1 MKRTSGLHDHLGYW
15 LRRLSDE
22 VHGRFEAELGRY
34 DVTVSQWG
42 VMAGVFHGHDTTKAV
57 AAHMDIDPGA
67 VSRLVDRLTAK
78 GLVRRE
84 PDPASRRTVRLV
96 LTERG
101 QALVPVLA
109 ELADRNDAHY
119 FGSLDPG
126 QRHRLEEWIRRLVG
140 EAHPAA
146 PPTTSEGSAP

>member
-1 MKRTSGLHDHLGYW
+1 MSNTSGLHDHLGYW

-22 VHGRFEAELGRY
+22 VHSRFETELSRY

-42 VMAGVFHGHDTTKAV
+42 VMISVYHGHDTTKAV

-67 VSRLVDRLTAK
+67 VSRLVDRLAAK
-78 GLVRRE
+78 GLIRRE

-96 LTERG
+96 LTGQG

-119 FGSLDPG
+119 FGSLDAG
-126 QRHRLEEWIRRLVG
+126 QRRQLEEWIRRLVG
-140 EAHPAA
+140 QTHPA
-146 PPTTSEGSAP
+146 PPDTA

>member
-1 MKRTSGLHDHLGYW
+1 MSKTSGLHDHLGYW

-22 VHGRFEAELGRY
+22 VHSRFEAELARH

-42 VMAGVFHGHDTTKAV
+42 VMISVFHGHDTTKAV

-67 VSRLVDRLTAK
+67 VSRLVDRLMAK
-78 GLVRRE
+78 GLIRRE
-84 PDPASRRTVRLV
+84 PDPSSRRTVRLV
-96 LTERG
+96 LTDQG

-109 ELADRNDAHY
+109 ELADHNDNRY
-119 FGSLDPG
+119 FGSLDAG
-126 QRHRLEEWIRRLVG
+126 QRRQLEQWIRRLLG

-146 PPTTSEGSAP
+146 PPDNP

>member
-1 MKRTSGLHDHLGYW
+1 MSEISGLHDHLGYW

-22 VHGRFEAELGRY
+22 VHSRFEAELGRH

-42 VMAGVFHGHDTTKAV
+42 VMVSVFHGHDTTKAV

-96 LTERG
+96 LTDRG
-101 QALVPVLA
+101 HALVPELA

-119 FGSLDPG
+119 FGSLDAG
-126 QRHRLEEWIRRLVG
+126 QRRQLEEWIRRLVG
-140 EAHPAA
+140 EAHPTA
-146 PPTTSEGSAP
+146 PPDEP

>member
-1 MKRTSGLHDHLGYW
+1 MSDTSGLHDHLGYW

-22 VHGRFEAELGRY
+22 VHSRFESELSRH

-42 VMAGVFHGHDTTKAV
+42 VMISVHHGHDTTKAV
-57 AAHMDIDPGA
+57 AAQMDIDPGA
-67 VSRLVDRLTAK
+67 VSRLVDRLVVK
-78 GLVRRE
+78 GLIRRE

-96 LTERG
+96 LTGQG

-119 FGSLDPG
+119 FGSLDAG
-126 QRHRLEEWIRRLVG
+126 QRRQLEEWIRRLVG
-140 EAHPAA
+140 QTHPA
-146 PPTTSEGSAP
+146 PPPDTA

>member
-1 MKRTSGLHDHLGYW
+1 MSNPSGLHDHLGYW

-22 VHGRFEAELGRY
+22 VHGRFEAELALH

-42 VMAGVFHGHDTTKAV
+42 VMASVFHGHDTTKAV

-67 VSRLVDRLTAK
+67 VSRLVDRLAAK

-96 LTERG
+96 LTDQGRL
-101 QALVPVLA
+101 LVPELA
-109 ELADRNDAHY
+109 ELADRNDLHY
-119 FGSLDPG
+119 FGSLDAG
-126 QRHRLEEWIRRLVG
+126 QRRQLEQWIRRLVG
-140 EAHPAA
+140 EAHPA
-146 PPTTSEGSAP
+146 PPPDNP

>member
-1 MKRTSGLHDHLGYW
+1 MSDTSGLHDHLGYW

-22 VHGRFEAELGRY
+22 VHGRFEAELDRH

-42 VMAGVFHGHDTTKAV
+42 VMVSVFHGHDTTKAV

-67 VSRLVDRLTAK
+67 VSRLVDRLAGK
-78 GLVRRE
+78 GLIRRE

-101 QALVPVLA
+101 RTLVPELA

-119 FGSLDPG
+119 FGSLDAG
-126 QRHRLEEWIRRLVG
+126 RRRQLEEWIRNLVG
-140 EAHPAA
+140 EARPA
-146 PPTTSEGSAP
+146 PHNPSERRER

>member
-1 MKRTSGLHDHLGYW
+1 MSKASGLHDHLGYW

-22 VHGRFEAELGRY
+22 VHSRFEAELGRY

-42 VMAGVFHGHDTTKAV
+42 VMVSVFHGHDATKAV

-67 VSRLVDRLTAK
+67 VSRLVDRLVAK
-78 GLVRRE
+78 ELVRRE

-96 LTERG
+96 LTDQG

-109 ELADRNDAHY
+109 EIADRNDAHY
-119 FGSLDPG
+119 FGSLDAD
-126 QRHRLEEWIRRLVG
+126 QRRQLETWIRRLVG
-140 EAHPAA
+140 EAHPA
-146 PPTTSEGSAP
+146 SERDTP